1 MLHAAVIG
9 LGWWGRTIV
18 RTLAGSDK
26 LNVVAGVDP
35 APHAAEADIET
46 LPSLDAAL
54 ADDRI
59 EAVVLCTPHTQHAS
73 QILRAAAAGKHVFCE
88 KPLCLTLQ
96 DAKAAVEACASAGIV
111 LGVGHERRFEPP
123 ILELRRLLASGAL
136 GTPLQIEANFSQD
149 KFLSLPAGNWRL
161 SGKEAPAGP
170 MTATGIH
177 LLDLAVSLLG
187 PAESAL
193 ARVRQL
199 GSKLANGDT
208 LGALIGFKSGANAL
222 ISAILATPFDGR
234 FAVYGSE
241 GWAEVRD
248 RAHPEASEGWTLTT
262 VLRGHER
269 SVREFPPA
277 QAVRA
282 NLEAFADAVVG
293 RTAYPMSD
301 EEKLG
306 TVAALEA
313 VFRSTTSGQVEAV
326 ER

>member
-1 MLHAAVIG
+1 
-9 LGWWGRTIV
+9 
-18 RTLAGSDK
+18 
-26 LNVVAGVDP
+26 
-35 APHAAEADIET
+35 
-46 LPSLDAAL
+46 
-54 ADDRI
+54 
-59 EAVVLCTPHTQHAS
+59 
-73 QILRAAAAGKHVFCE
+73 
-88 KPLCLTLQ
+88 
-96 DAKAAVEACASAGIV
+96 
-111 LGVGHERRFEPP
+111 
-123 ILELRRLLASGAL
+123 
-136 GTPLQIEANFSQD
+136 
-149 KFLSLPAGNWRL
+149 
-161 SGKEAPAGP
+161 

-301 EEKLG
+301 EGETRDRGGAGGRVPLDDERAG
-306 TVAALEA
+306 RGRGAL
-313 VFRSTTSGQVEAV
+313 R
-326 ER
+326 